1 MILLDEN
8 IRQDQAIQLRRQRI
22 PARFL
27 VENFARTG
35 IQDTDI
41 IPLLH
46 RLKQPTFFT
55 HDRDFFR
62 RGLVHQNYCLVWLDM
77 YDGKAAEFIRAFL
90 KHELFDTAAKRMGIV
105 ACVHHQGIDFWR
117 RNHAALQHARWIRPV
132 AE

>member
-35 IQDTDI
+35 IQDPDI

-46 RLKQPTFFT
+46 RLKQPAFFT

-90 KHELFDTAAKRMGIV
+90 KHESFNTAAKRMGIV
-105 ACVHHQGIDFWR
+105 ARVHHQGIDFWQ
-117 RNHAALQHARWIRPV
+117 RNRAALQHARWIRSE

>member
-8 IRQDQAIQLRRQRI
+8 IRQDQAIRLRQQHI

-27 VENFARTG
+27 VEDFARTG
-35 IQDTDI
+35 IQDLDI

-46 RLKQPTFFT
+46 RLKQPVFFT

-62 RGLVHQNYCLVWLDM
+62 HGLAHP
-77 YDGKAAEFIRAFL
+77 E
-90 KHELFDTAAKRMGIV
+90 
-105 ACVHHQGIDFWR
+105 GIDFWR
-117 RNHAALQHARWIRPV
+117 RNRAGLQHARWIRTP

>member
-35 IQDTDI
+35 IQDPGI

-46 RLKQPTFFT
+46 RLKQSAFFT

-62 RGLVHQNYCLVWLDM
+62 RGLVTSA
-77 YDGKAAEFIRAFL
+77 KASASWRCPEGNGERQMTQQQRTEF
-90 KHELFDTAAKRMGIV
+90 
-105 ACVHHQGIDFWR
+105 
-117 RNHAALQHARWIRPV
+117 HANPAHAIGR
-132 AE
+132 